1 MGSTLS
7 VSKVNSLKLF
17 DCMKIIFRHLC
28 FSMLFLFTVT
38 SCYYTHTTETDHW
51 TITDEAQVDS
61 VKFSI
66 NHHYWCG
73 YNFEATDSLELLP
86 YPSVEGKRQK
96 SYLTPSTINR
106 RDPLVVAQVV
116 YIPTDTTD
124 SVWVKVARDQLTQ
137 GWIQERTLLKNVV
150 PNDPISKFI
159 YHFSDRR
166 AVYVIFLLG
175 VAILFWLI
183 QSVRRKTFRLVH
195 FRDIPSFYPT
205 LLCLCVSGSAVLYG
219 SMQRF
224 VPMTWVEFYYHPTL
238 NPFNP
243 AIPFI
248 LALFLFS
255 VWFMLIVAVAVVE
268 EMRRQDD
275 LGDRLWYL
283 SSLAGVCMVLYLVFT
298 LTTPY
303 YIGYPLLFAYWVF
316 AIRQYWIHRPT
327 HMLCGFCHKAILH
340 KGKCPYCGAIN
351 E

>member
-1 MGSTLS
+1 
-7 VSKVNSLKLF
+7 
-17 DCMKIIFRHLC
+17 MKHILQYIILC
-28 FSMLFLFTVT
+28 LVGICSFT
-38 SCYYTHTTETDHW
+38 SCYYTHPDQDDHW
-51 TITDEAQVDS
+51 TITDEDKVDS
-61 VKFSI
+61 VKFYI

-73 YNFEATDSLELLP
+73 FNFEATDSLVLVPFPVTSTESSKINSFLP
-86 YPSVEGKRQK
+86 PIKIDR
-96 SYLTPSTINR
+96 N
-106 RDPLVVAQVV
+106 DPLVVAQVV
-116 YIPTDTTD
+116 YLPSDTTD

-137 GWIQERTLLKNVV
+137 GWIHESTLLKRVV
-150 PNDPISKFI
+150 PDDPISKFI

-175 VAILFWLI
+175 IAVLFWLI
-183 QSVRRKTFRLVH
+183 QSIRHKTFRLVH

-224 VPMTWVEFYYHPTL
+224 VPTTWVEFYYHPTL
-238 NPFNP
+238 NPFHTE
-243 AIPFI
+243 IPFI

-268 EMRRQDD
+268 EVRRQDD

-303 YIGYPLLFAYWVF
+303 YIGYPLLLAYWIF
-316 AIRQYWIHRPT
+316 AIRQYWVHRPT
-327 HMLCGFCHKAILH
+327 HLL
-340 KGKCPYCGAIN
+340 
-351 E
+351 

>member
-1 MGSTLS
+1 MNHLIRTVFILLVS
-7 VSKVNSLKLF
+7 VLA
-17 DCMKIIFRHLC
+17 
-28 FSMLFLFTVT
+28 TG
-38 SCYYTHTTETDHW
+38 SCYYTHPDQDDHW
-51 TITDEAQVDS
+51 TITDEAKVDS
-61 VKFSI
+61 VKFYI

-73 YNFEATDSLELLP
+73 FNFKTTDTISLMPFPVACNERNKSAHLLP
-86 YPSVEGKRQK
+86 PVKIHK
-96 SYLTPSTINR
+96 N
-106 RDPLVVAQVV
+106 DPLVVAQVI
-116 YIPTDTTD
+116 YLPTDEVD

-137 GWIQERTLLKNVV
+137 GWVHESFLLKRVV

-166 AVYVIFLLG
+166 AVYAIFLLG
-175 VAILFWLI
+175 IAILFWLI
-183 QSVRRKTFRLVH
+183 QSVRHKKFRLVH

-205 LLCLCVSGSAVLYG
+205 LLCLCVSGSATIYG

-224 VPMTWVEFYYHPTL
+224 VPTTWVEFYYHPTV

-243 AIPFI
+243 DIPLI

-255 VWFMLIVAVAVVE
+255 VWFMLVVAVAVLE

-298 LTTPY
+298 LATPY
-303 YIGYPLLFAYWVF
+303 YVGYPLLLAYWIF
-316 AIRQYWIHRPT
+316 AIRQYWLHRPT
-327 HMLCGFCHKAILH
+327 HLLCGFCHKAIVQ
-340 KGKCPYCGAIN
+340 KGKCPHCGAIN